1 MKMIQ
6 LWTNLDE
13 TEFAIKLASDAI
25 GFRASTSDTADYVKL
40 IDEIHEMDDQQ
51 IDWPFMLGK
60 WIASWK
66 DGFHHSALQHGHR
79 TQKLQKG
86 TAHDTLAYFP
96 ASNIKQK
103 SKQGRRRRKS
113 RRRKLDVKCR
123 FCNLMF
129 YNDVERATHEKEW
142 HANKLL

>member
-1 MKMIQ
+1 MIQ

-66 DGFHHSALQHGHR
+66 DGFRHSALQYGHR
-79 TQKLQKG
+79 TQKSQKD

-103 SKQGRRRRKS
+103 RKRGKRRRKS
-113 RRRKLDVKCR
+113 RRRKLDVRCR